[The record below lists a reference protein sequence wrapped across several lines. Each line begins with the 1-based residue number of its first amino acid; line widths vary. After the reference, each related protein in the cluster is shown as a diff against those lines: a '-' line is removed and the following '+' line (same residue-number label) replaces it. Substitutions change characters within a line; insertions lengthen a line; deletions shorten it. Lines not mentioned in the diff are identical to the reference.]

1 MIQPNAY
8 TGGAVLALAG
18 ATDPGKT
25 RDHNEDSLLLDP
37 VIGLAIVADGLG
49 GHQAGEVASA
59 IVARVMGQQ
68 IRRSL
73 LAVAGEHIGVI
84 ELEPDVLE
92 LIVRSA
98 LLDAHAEVLD
108 ATRGNHGREGM
119 ASTVVTLFVHGG
131 TAVLGWVGDSP
142 AYLQQG
148 RRLSGPLTHS
158 HNLSQDTGRPVRPD
172 DKRKTLLTRVV
183 GGGDNIFIPDTRA
196 FDVHPGD
203 VFLLCSDGL
212 TDMVSDTEIAD
223 ILCASVRDLEQAAQQ
238 LVQAANRAGGEDNI
252 TIALIRV
259 DQVPRTSLHRASAV
273 IGDHAPASPD
283 RAAVGDKRS
292 IPVWLLGT
300 LAAAGLAVGAGAG
313 WLAGGRAADS
323 RRIAD
328 RQQLELQVRSLEE
341 KSRSDGRQIEDLT
354 RKLSRPPA
362 VAYPHFGPGAS
373 RNSVGVGTRPQD
385 TESSLTL
392 APRATSA
399 AASRSPDDT
408 NHSNEWRGSGQA
420 SRPAEGSLPNA
431 GNPRPTPTTVA
442 PKRAASGQPE
452 NVDEKAAY
460 QAKERQ
466 LKFKAQRPD
475 PTETPTPLDRDAL
488 VPSGQPR
495 EDPK

>member
-25 RDHNEDSLLLDP
+25 RDHNEDSLRLDP
-37 VIGLAIVADGLG
+37 LIGLAIVADGLG

-59 IVARVMGQQ
+59 IVARVIGHQ

-98 LLDAHAEVLD
+98 LVDAHAEVLD
-108 ATRGNHGREGM
+108 ATRSTPGREGM
-119 ASTVVTLFVHGG
+119 ASTVVTLFIHGG

-172 DKRKTLLTRVV
+172 DKRKTLLTRVL

-203 VFLLCSDGL
+203 IFLLCSDGL
-212 TDMVSDTEIAD
+212 TDMVSDTEIGD
-223 ILCASVRDLEQAAQQ
+223 ILCASARDLEQAAQQ

-259 DQVPRTSLHRASAV
+259 DQAPRTTLHRASAV
-273 IGDHAPASPD
+273 IGDHAPANPD
-283 RAAVGDKRS
+283 RAVVGGRRS

-313 WLAGGRAADS
+313 WLAGGRAADA
-323 RRIAD
+323 RHATD
-328 RQQLELQVRSLEE
+328 RQQLQFQVRSLEE

-362 VAYPHFGPGAS
+362 VAYPHSGLGVS
-373 RNSVGVGTRPQD
+373 RDSVGVGTRSQR
-385 TESSLTL
+385 TESSLTI
-392 APRATSA
+392 APRAPST

-408 NHSNEWRGSGQA
+408 NHSDEWRGSGQA
-420 SRPAEGSLPNA
+420 SQPAEGSLPND
-431 GNPRPTPTTVA
+431 GSPRLTPTTIA
-442 PKRAASGQPE
+442 PKRGAAGQPE
-452 NVDEKAAY
+452 HVNEKVVH
-460 QAKERQ
+460 QAKERR

-475 PTETPTPLDRDAL
+475 PAETPTPLVRDAR
-488 VPSGQPR
+488 VP
-495 EDPK
+495 